1 MKNPALKP
9 YCRQV
14 MSRDNDVIRF
24 KMERSTLEID
34 DPDGSIF
41 AFIRLLDGARG
52 VEEIASE
59 CRLTA
64 REVEEGL
71 ALLDRHRLLACG
83 TADPIGLTERE
94 QIRYKN
100 NLTYFSLYESL
111 NESRFDFQKKL
122 KNATV
127 AVVGL
132 GGGSVIAAWLAAMGV
147 GRIVG
152 VDFDRV
158 ELNNLNRQFFY
169 TEDDVGEYKTIAL
182 QRRLHALN
190 RDVKVEV
197 HQRRIESAQSLVDI
211 AAEADMMVSAIDTP
225 PLMGSRYVNAACLHR
240 RIPSYYLSIG
250 NRLGFYFRVLPY
262 ESGCTDCRVLH
273 IMRTDPVTAG
283 RIRRQVAGAAA
294 DADTGNPGFAPNVAV
309 MTALVASDIAK
320 QLTGYSAI
328 SDMPFGLV
336 PFHDMDISRRSIP
349 RYSDCPSCGRS
360 ADPGTDEWV
369 EPVALERLLEVAEE
383 AAPLSGER
391 ENR

>member
-1 MKNPALKP
+1 MTNPALKP
-9 YCRQV
+9 YCRHV
-14 MSRDNDVIRF
+14 MSRDNEVIRF
-24 KMERSTLEID
+24 KMERTTLEID

-41 AFIRLLDGARG
+41 TFIRLLDGSHS
-52 VEEIASE
+52 VEEIARE
-59 CRLTA
+59 CQLTA

-100 NLTYFSLYESL
+100 NFTYFSLYESL
-111 NESRFDFQKKL
+111 TESRFDYQKKL
-122 KNATV
+122 KGATV

-147 GRIVG
+147 GRIIG

-169 TEDDVGEYKTIAL
+169 TENDIGEYKTIAL
-182 QRRLHALN
+182 QRRLQAMN
-190 RDVKVEV
+190 RDVRVEV
-197 HQRRIESAQSLVDI
+197 HQRRIDSAQSLADI
-211 AAEADMMVSAIDTP
+211 AAEADIMVGAIDTP
-225 PLMGSRYVNAACLHR
+225 PLMGSRYVNSACLHR

-273 IMRTDPVTAG
+273 IMRTDRMTAQ
-283 RIRRQVAGAAA
+283 RIKQQVAGASDA
-294 DADTGNPGFAPNVAV
+294 DAGNPGFAPNVAV
-309 MTALVASDIAK
+309 MTALVAADIAK
-320 QLTGYSAI
+320 QLTGYAAI
-328 SDMPFGLV
+328 PDMPFGLV

-349 RYSDCPSCGRS
+349 RYSDCPSCGHS
-360 ADPGTDEWV
+360 AALGAV
-369 EPVALERLLEVAEE
+369 EPVAMEQLLEVAED
-383 AAPLSGER
+383 AAPLSLER
-391 ENR
+391 ED